1 MDHTSEAQRI
11 WRNLKP
17 MIDEEIK
24 KQTASCIRAK
34 KMAVTSAPNG
44 TTIGVAEP
52 FGNSIQ
58 IPYSSSLSGVSTG
71 DAVWVWWFYGNAST
85 MIAMTTG
92 EGQLSK

>member
-1 MDHTSEAQRI
+1 MDHTSEAQKI

-44 TTIGVAEP
+44 TTIPSAPG
-52 FGNSIQ
+52 
-58 IPYSSSLSGVSTG
+58 
-71 DAVWVWWFYGNAST
+71 
-85 MIAMTTG
+85 
-92 EGQLSK
+92 